1 MPSSKKSETSSE
13 KCSPDSRAFPEE
25 FFDRSL
31 ASGRLSHAYLLLGAD
46 TTGIVGFCRRL
57 ARRLF
62 CRSGCPPDRAR
73 CAPCKRVESGNHPD
87 FHHLQPKAP
96 GGKVRIE
103 LTREI
108 RRAVN
113 MSCFE
118 APCKVVV
125 IEHAERMTEAAQ
137 NQVLKTLEEPPDGT
151 LLLLVA
157 PTAAGLLPTV
167 ISRCVPVRFTAPAA
181 EEIGKTLASKD
192 EREGNI
198 AWAARAAAGSAERA
212 RLLLERDAAQFNG
225 YILGALSRR
234 EPAGWAEFS
243 ERLLTFGVNPD
254 ASLSERRWWL
264 RVKFDILAMALRDAL
279 LASLDIRG
287 VRGYNVENSEEAGAI
302 GEAYSTEEILDALAL
317 IADLQEKIERN
328 LGMEL
333 VCDCLAQ
340 RLLGS
345 EP

>member
-25 FFDRSL
+25 FFNRSL

-46 TTGIVGFCRRL
+46 VSGIVGFCRRL
-57 ARRLF
+57 VRKLF
-62 CRSGCPPDRAR
+62 CRSGCPPDRAL

-87 FHHLQPKAP
+87 FHHLQPGTP

-113 MSCFE
+113 MSRFE

-137 NQVLKTLEEPPDGT
+137 NQVLKTLEEPPGGT

-157 PTAAGLLPTV
+157 PTTTGLLPTV

-192 EREGNI
+192 KREEDI
-198 AWAARAAAGSAERA
+198 AWAAHAAAGNTERA
-212 RLLLERDAAQFNG
+212 RLLLERDAAQFNR
-225 YILGALSRR
+225 YILKALSHK
-234 EPAGWAEFS
+234 EPTGWAEFA
-243 ERLLTFGVNPD
+243 ERLLASGADSD
-254 ASLSERRWWL
+254 ASLAERRWWL
-264 RVKFDILAMALRDAL
+264 RAKLDILAMALRDAL
-279 LASLDIRG
+279 LASLDIGG
-287 VRGYNVENSEEAGAI
+287 VRSYNAGNPEEVNAVSK
-302 GEAYSTEEILDALAL
+302 AYSVEEILDALAL
-317 IADLQEKIERN
+317 ISDSQEKIERN
-328 LGMEL
+328 LSMAL
-333 VCDCLAQ
+333 ICDCFAQ
-340 RLLGS
+340 CLLGS
-345 EP
+345 KP